1 MSADKRSAQTI
12 DNYIAGYP
20 PEVQE
25 RLAAI
30 RAAVREIAPQAEEAI
45 KYGIPTFMLDG
56 NLVHFGAFKHHIGFY
71 PAPSGLE
78 QFDKELAQY
87 KRSKGAVQFPLDQPL
102 PLDLI
107 RRITAFRVQ
116 ENQSKAASKKKR

>member
-1 MSADKRSAQTI
+1 MSAKKRTAQTI

-30 RAAVREIAPQAEEAI
+30 RAAVREVAPQAEEAI
-45 KYGIPTFMLDG
+45 KYAIPTFVLAG
-56 NLVHFGAFKHHIGFY
+56 NLVHFGAYKHHIGFY
-71 PAPSGLE
+71 PTPSGLD

-87 KRSKGAVQFPLDQPL
+87 PRSKGAVQFPLDQPL

-116 ENQSKAASKKKR
+116 ENRARAASKQK

>member
-1 MSADKRSAQTI
+1 MSADKRTAQTI
-12 DNYIAGYP
+12 DSYIAGYP

-45 KYGIPTFMLDG
+45 KYGIPTFVLDG
-56 NLVHFGAFKHHIGFY
+56 NLVHFGAYKHHIGFY
-71 PAPSGLE
+71 PTPSGLE
-78 QFDKELAQY
+78 QFDEELAKY
-87 KRSKGAVQFPLDQPL
+87 PRSKGAVQFPLDQPL

-107 RRITAFRVQ
+107 RRITVFRVQ
-116 ENQSKAASKKKR
+116 ENRARAASKKKK

>member
-12 DNYIAGYP
+12 DNYIASYP

-45 KYGIPTFMLDG
+45 KYGIPTFVLDG

-78 QFDKELAQY
+78 QFDDELTQY
-87 KRSKGAVQFPLDQPL
+87 PRSKGAVQFPLDQPL

-116 ENQSKAASKKKR
+116 ENQNKAASKKKR